1 MKEIPPRAAWVEI
14 QLEHLT
20 HNVKEIRKRV
30 GPMPEIM
37 GIIKA
42 DAYGHGAVA
51 VADTLKRSGV
61 SSFGVATLEEAVQLR
76 DAGIKDPILILG
88 LTPDGHWPW
97 VIENDLMAVVCNLE
111 NAKALSSLATQAG
124 KQVSV
129 FIALDTGMGRIGYLV
144 EQPAQ
149 ENAARE
155 EIRQILALESL
166 QVQGLFS
173 HMATADACDKT
184 FSQKQEKVFLR
195 FQEALEREG
204 IILPKKTLANSASVM
219 ELPTIHYDV
228 VRPGIILYGC
238 LPSEEVDTSILDLKP
253 VMSVKANIIHLKQV
267 DAGFSVGYGRTF
279 ITKEPSLIATLPLGY
294 ADGLS
299 RVYSNRGRVICNQ
312 TYAPIVGNVCMDQT
326 MIDVTHVPDVKL
338 GDTVTLLGREG
349 SLEITAQEMGKLCHT
364 INYEVVCRFG
374 QRLPKVY
381 IGRERENA

>member
-1 MKEIPPRAAWVEI
+1 MKETPPRAAWVEI
-14 QLEHLT
+14 YLEHLT

-30 GPMPEIM
+30 GPIPEIM

-42 DAYGHGAVA
+42 DAYGHGAVV
-51 VADTLKRSGV
+51 VADTLKSNGV

-76 DAGIKDPILILG
+76 DAGIKEPILILG
-88 LTPDGHWPW
+88 LTPDAHWSW
-97 VIENDLMAVVCNLE
+97 VIQYDLMAVVCSLE
-111 NAKALSSLATQAG
+111 NAKALSHLATQAG

-144 EQPAQ
+144 EQPG
-149 ENAARE
+149 EEKAARE
-155 EIRQILALESL
+155 EVRQILALESL

-184 FSQKQEKVFLR
+184 FSQKQEKIFLG

-219 ELPTIHYDV
+219 ELPTVHYDV

-238 LPSEEVDTSILDLKP
+238 MPSEEVDSSILDLKP
-253 VMSVKANIIHLKQV
+253 VMSVRTNIIHLKQV

-349 SLEITAQEMGKLCHT
+349 NLEITAQEMGKLCHT

>member
-1 MKEIPPRAAWVEI
+1 
-14 QLEHLT
+14 
-20 HNVKEIRKRV
+20 
-30 GPMPEIM
+30 
-37 GIIKA
+37 
-42 DAYGHGAVA
+42 
-51 VADTLKRSGV
+51 
-61 SSFGVATLEEAVQLR
+61 
-76 DAGIKDPILILG
+76 
-88 LTPDGHWPW
+88 
-97 VIENDLMAVVCNLE
+97 MAVVCSLE

-144 EQPAQ
+144 EQP
-149 ENAARE
+149 EEEKTARE

-184 FSQKQEKVFLR
+184 FSQRQEKIFLR

-204 IILPKKTLANSASVM
+204 MILPKKTLANSASVM
-219 ELPTIHYDV
+219 ELPSVHYDL

-238 LPSEEVDTSILDLKP
+238 VPSEEVDTSILDLKP
-253 VMSVKANIIHLKQV
+253 VMSVKANIIHLKKV
-267 DAGFSVGYGRTF
+267 GAGFSVGYGRTF

-299 RVYSNRGRVICNQ
+299 RLYSNRGRVICNQ
-312 TYAPIVGNVCMDQT
+312 TFAPIVGNICMDQT

-338 GDTVTLLGREG
+338 GDTVTLLGRDG
-349 SLEITAQEMGKLCHT
+349 NLEITAQEMGKLCHT